1 MVINKVEKKAGTD
14 IAEQL
19 GNIKSLEDVNKI
31 FRQYMDDEQYSKMES
46 ITSIDVRRKIA
57 DAIAICRPDSV
68 FINSGNEEDRQFIRN
83 LALKKGEEASL
94 AMANHTIHF
103 DLSQEQGR
111 IVDRTF
117 YIVDDFEDVSSLA
130 KRMNRETALKEIGEN
145 LTSIMQGKVMI
156 VGFYMRG
163 PVGAKASNPAIEITS
178 SAYVAH
184 SAEILYRNAYSA
196 FNSEVIRQGH
206 FFTNIHSEGQNR
218 PEDLPNARVLMDRHY
233 KTTYSFNCTYAG
245 NTLLLKKGNH
255 RFAVDM
261 AVYEKCGI
269 EVAEHMFITGINGP
283 KGSGKPGRIN
293 DPSCNCRVTWCVGA
307 APSGCGKT
315 TTAMAGNHFVGDD
328 LAQMWIAED
337 GSIRAINPECGI
349 FGIVEDVNWE
359 GDPMLMENL
368 RKPGVEVI
376 WSNVLIDDK
385 GVPHW
390 VGNGEEPPES
400 GINFQGK
407 WHKGMVDANGKPVP
421 MSHPNS
427 RCTISSSVLA
437 NYSPEAENPRGVEAR
452 IFTYSGRDSD
462 TMPPVWVAKNS
473 EGGVVLGACIVSA
486 ATATEV
492 GVSGVKRAPWANAP
506 FIPGSL
512 GDYMAAQF
520 KFFGNPLIAPDKKP
534 VMAGLN
540 YFLTHKARGGES
552 NKLLG
557 EKRDVKAW
565 LAWLER
571 YAHNE
576 VGTIETPIG
585 YIPKYE
591 DLKALFSQI
600 INKEY
605 PVELYE
611 KQFSLYVDNI
621 VKRLDLQIDAYSKDK
636 GIPQTL
642 FNVLNSEKSEL
653 LALKEK
659 LGSII
664 SPSVLVRYK

>member
-1 MVINKVEKKAGTD
+1 MVNKVEQKAGAD

-19 GNIKSLEDVNKI
+19 ANIKSSEDVNNI
-31 FRQYMDDEQYSKMES
+31 FRQYMDDEQYSKMEA
-46 ITSIDVRRKIA
+46 ITNIDVRRKVASSIV
-57 DAIAICRPDSV
+57 ICHPDSV
-68 FINSGNEEDRQFIRN
+68 FINTGDEADRQFVRE
-83 LALKKGEEASL
+83 LALKKGEETPL
-94 AMANHTIHF
+94 AMKNHTIHF

-130 KRMNRETALKEIGEN
+130 KRMDRETALKEIGEN
-145 LTSIMQGKVMI
+145 LTNIMQGKIMI

-196 FNSEVIRQGH
+196 FNREVIRQGH

-233 KTTYSFNCTYAG
+233 RTTYSFKCTYAG

-261 AVYEKCGI
+261 SVYEKCGI

-283 KGSGKPGRIN
+283 KGSGKYSN
-293 DPSCNCRVTWCVGA
+293 LKDPSGNFRVTWCVGA

-390 VGNGEEPPES
+390 VGNGEEVPES
-400 GINFQGK
+400 GVNFQGK
-407 WHKGMVDANGKPVP
+407 WHKGMVDTNGKAVP

-427 RCTISSSVLA
+427 RCTISSSALA
-437 NYSPEAENPRGVEAR
+437 NYSPEAENPNGVEAR

-473 EGGVVLGACIVSA
+473 EQGVVLGACIVSA

-512 GDYMAAQF
+512 GDYMDAQF

-540 YFLTHKARGGES
+540 YFLTDKARGGES

-557 EKRDVKAW
+557 EKRDVKVW

-576 VGTIETPIG
+576 VEIIETPIG

-591 DLKALFSQI
+591 DLKKLFTEI

-636 GIPQTL
+636 GIPETL
-642 FNVLNSEKSEL
+642 FKVLNSEKSEL
-653 LALKEK
+653 LELKDK
-659 LGSII
+659 IGSII
-664 SPSVLVRYK
+664 LPSALI